1 MAFILLGLI
10 GLLDFRFVFASF
22 LVVFLLE
29 AIALALESGAMQAWF
44 DNNYKLMIE
53 DQDQDLQIYRGVF
66 GKTLLLIRAIGSGA
80 IYLGGFLTD
89 TIDREG
95 VFLIQGVFML
105 LLALL
110 FLITIEDFQT
120 RGKTVTSLKDF
131 LADLFLGFKLLFQ
144 SRSSLFF
151 QLSYIISIIT
161 NLLWTSLIIYP
172 LYFGYTGSDPKAAT
186 FRSLLFLVGGLMT
199 LIGVT
204 VSKKI
209 NMRRWLPITVLVYGL
224 GFYGGFAFILLV
236 FPIQNEYNFTPLAII
251 FLLSTIGIFVNTVWL
266 LLLQKFMM
274 SIIPDE
280 NRNAFYSLSPTLALL
295 VGSGVAFFLGRFI
308 ELYDPQYEIAVVFFL
323 VIPTVVAAIALFISL
338 RDYLPIEEVDPDY
351 YSFALDNTLFGP
363 ESTID
368 LSKFATNIRL
378 EGYAKNLLHHL
389 LVVAHEDEKVTE
401 EEHKL
406 LEGIISNFKDYIHL
420 VDTALQDGIIDI
432 SEKKSLLTGREKMLD
447 DAYQIASADTIISED
462 EYAILDKLVHIIRE
476 LEKLEN

>member
-1 MAFILLGLI
+1 
-10 GLLDFRFVFASF
+10 
-22 LVVFLLE
+22 
-29 AIALALESGAMQAWF
+29 
-44 DNNYKLMIE
+44 
-53 DQDQDLQIYRGVF
+53 
-66 GKTLLLIRAIGSGA
+66 
-80 IYLGGFLTD
+80 
-89 TIDREG
+89 
-95 VFLIQGVFML
+95 
-105 LLALL
+105 
-110 FLITIEDFQT
+110 
-120 RGKTVTSLKDF
+120 
-131 LADLFLGFKLLFQ
+131 
-144 SRSSLFF
+144 
-151 QLSYIISIIT
+151 
-161 NLLWTSLIIYP
+161 LIIYP